1 MSLEGGSR
9 WWARRRLWLRWWG
22 LGVGAWGRTGAWGK
36 MLGAS
41 RGPIP
46 AAADIGT
53 AAEAATAMAS
63 A

>member
-1 MSLEGGSR
+1 M
-9 WWARRRLWLRWWG
+9 
-22 LGVGAWGRTGAWGK
+22 GVGAWGRTGAWGK

-53 AAEAATAMAS
+53 AAEAAEAATAMAS

>member
-9 WWARRRLWLRWWG
+9 WWARRRLLLRWWG
-22 LGVGAWGRTGAWGK
+22 LGVGGWGRTEARRR
-36 MLGAS
+36 MFEAS

-53 AAEAATAMAS
+53 AAEAATA
-63 A
+63 